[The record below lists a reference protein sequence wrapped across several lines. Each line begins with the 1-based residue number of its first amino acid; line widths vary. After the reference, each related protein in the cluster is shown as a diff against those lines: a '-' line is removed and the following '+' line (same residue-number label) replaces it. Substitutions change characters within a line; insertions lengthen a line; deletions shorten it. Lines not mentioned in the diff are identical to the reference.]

1 MLASNVFLD
10 VAALREH
17 VRADGARE
25 GRDDSAFVSQMGN
38 CKQMT
43 SLCCYKFHFKRINS
57 PALFFLL

>member
-25 GRDDSAFVSQMGN
+25 GRDDSALVSQMGN
-38 CKQMT
+38 CKQIT
-43 SLCCYKFHFKRINS
+43 SVCCDKF
-57 PALFFLL
+57 LF